1 MNLSE
6 FTWEFVVTPRKAR
19 NLCDSLHG
27 GSAILYLCAFSAI
40 FGQLAPPEGQGIPP
54 VEGDPR
60 NRVDR
65 WLTTRRKF
73 GKGPFGR
80 FLDEGIKTEQSLLTA
95 MAYQM
100 EVLLDDSSMR
110 GLRLPLEVQ
119 RVKPLILSFWT
130 IPR

>member
-80 FLDEGIKTEQSLLTA
+80 FLDEGIKTLSEA
-95 MAYQM
+95 W
-100 EVLLDDSSMR
+100 
-110 GLRLPLEVQ
+110 Q
-119 RVKPLILSFWT
+119 RVFRVLSFWT

>member
-1 MNLSE
+1 M
-6 FTWEFVVTPRKAR
+6 
-19 NLCDSLHG
+19 
-27 GSAILYLCAFSAI
+27 YLCAFSAI

-80 FLDEGIKTEQSLLTA
+80 FLDEGIKTLLG
-95 MAYQM
+95 
-100 EVLLDDSSMR
+100 ELLD
-110 GLRLPLEVQ
+110 LVLVP
-119 RVKPLILSFWT
+119 PFWT